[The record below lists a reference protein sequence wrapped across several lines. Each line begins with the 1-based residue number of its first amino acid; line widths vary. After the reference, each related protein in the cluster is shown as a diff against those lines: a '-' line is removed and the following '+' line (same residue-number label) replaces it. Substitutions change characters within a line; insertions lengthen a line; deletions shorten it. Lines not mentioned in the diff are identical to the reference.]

1 MICSRARN
9 KTRPRIKASVF
20 QGDEEVVKRTPSV
33 SRLIPTCHMGDETK
47 KSEINTRAET
57 KKVNQISKGS
67 TSAYAFFL

>member
-1 MICSRARN
+1 
-9 KTRPRIKASVF
+9 
-20 QGDEEVVKRTPSV
+20 
-33 SRLIPTCHMGDETK
+33 MGDETK